1 MANNESKVLKNN
13 TLEEWRQKTN
23 EISYELGDVDQLDS
37 RLTDKVYTYSST
49 SESVFSVFDN
59 DAASKNLRFELKP
72 EQVIDA
78 PATIIMTGAPTIPA
92 SFVADKVLFQ
102 GSAGSETFT
111 GTINFINVN
120 KISLKNTTGTFN
132 ASLPI
137 KFSTDSIAANKLV
150 RLVTESYKIG
160 YVRASQDS
168 IIAYQEL
175 RQDGFHIPNLSL
187 RVVLTGSPSI
197 PASFTEGAVVT
208 QANGFSGVL
217 YRATT
222 SELLFKSHSG
232 TFSTTAFAGIP
243 HTDNSNRLAA
253 ANLSSQV
260 SVDNTIGNIVEFHT
274 LPTSDDIVI
283 TSTNAI
289 DAIIEIQ
296 DDIGEITSLGTT
308 NKSDVVSSINELE
321 TAVRGTTANYT
332 LSTTSGDLVGAIN
345 EHETDIGNMTLTG
358 LTATDISAALR
369 ELRVELGNH
378 ASLGTTYTT
387 DAVGA
392 INELETAVRG
402 TTANYTI
409 GTNANDLVGAINE
422 IETVLRAGQTDYALT
437 TSAQNVRD
445 AIREHETDIGNMTF
459 TGLAAAD
466 ISAAI
471 RELRTELGDHST
483 INDAAGYSATSAS
496 AGIVEL
502 QGDVGNVDSLTTS
515 ATKVVLAINELD
527 LKQGSAT
534 LGTTATTLSGAVNE
548 FETALRGTQTNY
560 TLTTNASN
568 FRDAVNELEL
578 GIRGTSNNLVA
589 TDLTTV
595 SNDLVGAINEHETQ
609 INTLDTNH
617 LNRNLAAGVNQ
628 DVNGSITFK
637 GDSVDFSNTTA
648 LFSAAGGVANF
659 GSAFV
664 NLNATSASGS
674 NVNIQGLQVDRT
686 ALSGSNPKHD
696 VRLIWNETLVGSK
709 PARAWQLRGM
719 ADDKSDNTAD
729 IVTFYN
735 AEDLVANNTE
745 SGINATWDST
755 NQNFDFNVADPTL
768 TFTSSTFRSSGNL
781 GQATITDLGNTTFAL
796 TADKL
801 DLADSQKILLGTDDD
816 MEIYHDGA
824 NGYIKNGTGYT
835 IVEADNFNF
844 RRNSGASMIT
854 ATAAQ
859 DVSLFY
865 NGGSKLQTKADGV
878 NVTGEI
884 QASSLDINGSA
895 DISANAS
902 IGGTL
907 SVAGNTTLGNASN
920 DTVSI
925 PGNLTIT
932 GDLTVNGTNTVLNT
946 STLEV
951 EDILVLTGSGTSSL
965 PTTSGF
971 GLETKL
977 FSGRANQTINSRT
990 WSSTGKHPNAASN
1003 VTGSHSIVFNFGYDP
1018 GGGNPKGRWEMD
1030 GSPLLSSATLGT
1042 PSIEGASFEQGDNL
1056 NFVAGTGMTLTT
1068 GKSGTTHTVTYTH
1081 DRLAPNEN
1089 IFKNIAADSGGT
1101 ATANINND
1109 TLTISG
1115 GTALESARSGD
1126 TITVNHSN
1134 VGAGASH
1141 YGPATEDGGY
1151 IRRINVNA
1159 QGHVTSVTTDNFND
1173 IYVREDETSSANTAN
1188 FVVRRDGNTIR
1199 ATTFSGAL
1207 SGNASTATKLATARS
1222 IGGTNFDGSANINI
1236 AEINVT
1242 EDNSDNTFRRLI
1254 FHKGDGTGT
1263 KELFHDDSL
1272 LYRASDN
1279 VLSAGTFSGSG
1290 ASLTSLNAS
1299 NISSGTISAARVP
1312 TLNQSTTGNAATASQ
1327 IVIGG
1332 KNDNTTYRLLFGE
1345 ANTGYNAGESLFKS
1359 INDNLKFNPS
1369 TGTLTATTFAG
1380 VATQA
1385 NTVYVTNATAS
1396 AAYRMVFGEVND
1408 GVNGY
1413 ESLHKANDADFHY
1426 NPGTNTLTV
1435 GNIVA
1440 SNITGTSS
1448 AAGNADTV
1456 DSLHASSFI
1465 RSDASDSFSGTLTG
1479 SNQVAYVPNDYGK
1492 GVFGLYSSTKYQHVW
1507 GMGSSYK
1514 MHASGNNLGNLYGLA
1529 WTHSNVGADYA
1540 GSHQLLH
1547 VINGTVTCA
1556 MGTNLWTSG
1565 TVTASGGN
1573 STEWNTAYD
1582 LASAATSGNTGNTIV
1597 YRNSSGNFSAGTI
1610 TASLSGNA
1618 STASYASGSG
1628 TVYVNEYNSTTTMR
1642 LLGSHNGINTQ
1653 GNVYSN
1659 AGIYMNMYTDT
1670 IYATTFNGVA
1680 TGCSG
1685 NSATSTKVYVN
1696 NYTGTTDMRVLG
1708 SHDGIASY
1716 GNVYSNAGI
1725 YFDSATSTMYAT
1737 GDVIAAAS
1745 DDRLKDKKGNIENAL
1760 EKVNALNGFYYNW
1773 NDKAVEIGLKTE
1785 EEKEEDLIGLSAQDV
1800 QKVVPELVT
1809 RSSVKGYDTVRYDKV
1824 TALLVEAVKELT
1836 EQNKEL
1842 KAEIESLKSIN
1853 S

>member
-1 MANNESKVLKNN
+1 MANNETKVLKNN
-13 TLEEWRQKTN
+13 TLEQWRQKTN
-23 EISYELGDVDQLDS
+23 EVSHHLGDVDLLDA
-37 RLTDKVYTYSST
+37 RLTDKQFNFTGDGAQ
-49 SESVFSVFDN
+49 FLFGAIADN
-59 DAASKNLRFELKP
+59 NSKDLQIQLKP
-72 EQVIDA
+72 EEVIDA
-78 PATIIMTGAPTIPA
+78 PATIIMTGNPTIPA
-92 SFVADKVLFQ
+92 SFVSGKLLFQ
-102 GSAGSETFT
+102 GSSGSESFT
-111 GTINFINVN
+111 GTINYINKN
-120 KISLKNTTGTFN
+120 KISLRNTTGTFD

-137 KFSTDSIAANKLV
+137 KFSTDSIASTKLV
-150 RLVTESYKIG
+150 RLVTESYKVG
-160 YVRASQDS
+160 YAKVTQNNV
-168 IIAYQEL
+168 IANQAL
-175 RQDGFHIPNLSL
+175 VQDGFHIVNFSL
-187 RVVLTGSPSI
+187 EVTLTGSPSI

-217 YRATT
+217 LEANT
-222 SELLFKSHSG
+222 SALRFKSHSG

-243 HTDNSNRLAA
+243 HTDNANRIAA
-253 ANLSSQV
+253 ANLSSAAIQDV
-260 SVDNTIGNIVEFHT
+260 SIGNIVEYHT
-274 LPTSDDIVI
+274 IPANSHAVVVDTQ
-283 TSTNAI
+283 NAI
-289 DAIIEIQ
+289 DSITEIQ
-296 DDIGEITSLGTT
+296 DDIGEIASLGTT
-308 NKSDVVSSINELE
+308 DKSDIVSSINEIE

-332 LSTTSGDLVGAIN
+332 LSTNSGDLVGAIN
-345 EHETDIGNMTLTG
+345 EHETDIGNMTFTG
-358 LTATDISAALR
+358 LSATDISAALR
-369 ELRVELGNH
+369 ELRTELGNH

-402 TTANYTI
+402 SAGNYTL
-409 GTNANDLVGAINE
+409 GTNATNLVAAINE
-422 IETVLRAGQTDYALT
+422 IETVLRAGNANYTLSTA
-437 TSAQNVRD
+437 AQNVRD
-445 AIREHETDIGNMTF
+445 AINEHETDIGNMTF
-459 TGLAAAD
+459 TGLSATD

-471 RELRTELGDHST
+471 RELRTELGNHTT
-483 INDAAGYSATSAS
+483 IDDAAGYSATDAS
-496 AGIVEL
+496 AGIVEI
-502 QGDVGNVDSLTTS
+502 QGALGNYNNLTTS
-515 ATKVVLAINELD
+515 ATNVTLAINELD

-534 LGTTATTLSGAVNE
+534 LGTDATTLSGAVNE
-548 FETALRGTQTNY
+548 FETALRGTNTNYTLGTTATNFRDAINELETASRGTNTNY
-560 TLTTNASN
+560 TLTTTSQN
-568 FRDAVNELEL
+568 FRD
-578 GIRGTSNNLVA
+578 
-589 TDLTTV
+589 
-595 SNDLVGAINEHETQ
+595 AINEHETQ

-674 NVNIQGLQVDRT
+674 NVNLQGLQVDRT
-686 ALSGSNPKHD
+686 AISGGAPTHD
-696 VRLIWNETLVGSK
+696 VRLIWNEGLVATK

-735 AEDLVANNTE
+735 AEDLFANNDE
-745 SGINATWDST
+745 NNIVVSWDSA
-755 NQNFDFNVADPTL
+755 NQNFDVNPRDFQIGL
-768 TFTSSTFRSSGNL
+768 SGDVQGSATVTNL
-781 GQATITDLGNTTFAL
+781 GDVSIATTIQPNSVA
-796 TADKL
+796 
-801 DLADSQKILLGTDDD
+801 LGTDTTGNYISTIAGTTNQITVSGSGSESAAVTLSLPSNVAISGE
-816 MEIYHDGA
+816 MEAG
-824 NGYIKNGTGYT
+824 
-835 IVEADNFNF
+835 
-844 RRNSGASMIT
+844 
-854 ATAAQ
+854 
-859 DVSLFY
+859 
-865 NGGSKLQTKADGV
+865 
-878 NVTGEI
+878 
-884 QASSLDINGSA
+884 SLDINGAA
-895 DISANAS
+895 DISGNTS

-907 SVAGNTTLGNASN
+907 SVAGNTTLGNASS
-920 DTVSI
+920 DTVSV

-951 EDILVLTGSGTSSL
+951 EDILILTGSTSTTL
-965 PTTSGF
+965 PTTGGF

-990 WSSTGKHPNAASN
+990 WSSTGKHPGAASN

-1030 GSPLLSSATLGT
+1030 GSPLLSAATLGS
-1042 PSIEGASFEQGDNL
+1042 PLIEGAVYEQGDNL
-1056 NFVAGTGMTLTT
+1056 DFQAGVGLSVSA
-1068 GKSGTTHTVTYTH
+1068 GKSGTTHTVTYQNT
-1081 DRLAPNEN
+1081 DRGSQQP
-1089 IFKNIAADSGGT
+1089 IFKNVSADSGT
-1101 ATANINND
+1101 NAVADSNND
-1109 TLTISG
+1109 TLQILG
-1115 GTALESARSGD
+1115 GTALESVGD
-1126 TITVNHSN
+1126 ATNDRITINHSA
-1134 VGAGASH
+1134 VGAGANH

-1151 IRRINVNA
+1151 IRRIQVNA
-1159 QGHVTSVTTDNFND
+1159 QGHVTSVTTDDFD
-1173 IYVREDETSSANTAN
+1173 DRYVQESETTTANTAN
-1188 FVVRRDGNTIR
+1188 TVVRRDGNIIR
-1199 ATTFSGAL
+1199 ATTFSGDL
-1207 SGNASTATKLATARS
+1207 SGNASTATTLATTRS
-1222 IGGTNFDGSANINI
+1222 IGGTNFNGSANIEI
-1236 AEINVT
+1236 ARINVT

-1263 KELFHDDSL
+1263 KELFHDDGL

-1299 NISSGTISAARVP
+1299 NISSGTINAARVP
-1312 TLNQSTTGNAATASQ
+1312 TLNQNTTGNAATASQ

-1332 KNDNTTYRLLFGE
+1332 KNDNANYRVLFGE
-1345 ANTGYNAGESLFKS
+1345 ANTGYNAGESLSKS
-1359 INDNLKFNPS
+1359 INDNLTFNPS
-1369 TGTLTATTFAG
+1369 TGRLTATTFAG

-1385 NTVYVTNATAS
+1385 NTVYVTNATS
-1396 AAYRMVFGEVND
+1396 NAAYRMVFGEVND

-1440 SNITGTSS
+1440 SLSGTSS
-1448 AAGNADTV
+1448 SATNADTV
-1456 DSLHASSFI
+1456 DGLHAASFI

-1507 GMGSSYK
+1507 GMGSAYK

-1529 WTHSNVGADYA
+1529 YTHSNVGVNYA

-1573 STEWNTAYD
+1573 SGNWNSAYS
-1582 LASAATSGNTGNTIV
+1582 ATNAATNSNTGNAIV
-1597 YRNSSGNFSAGTI
+1597 KRASNGSFSAGTI
-1610 TASLSGNA
+1610 TATLSGNA
-1618 STASYASGSG
+1618 SSASTVTVNNGNNSNGNYYLNWHSGNSIYSTNGIYVNPYYNYVYANTFVGALSGNASSATTASSCSGNSASS
-1628 TVYVNEYNSTTTMR
+1628 TLIYVNNYTSTTNMR
-1642 LLGSHNGINTQ
+1642 ILGSHNGIS
-1653 GNVYSN
+1653 SN
-1659 AGIYMNMYTDT
+1659 
-1670 IYATTFNGVA
+1670 
-1680 TGCSG
+1680 
-1685 NSATSTKVYVN
+1685 
-1696 NYTGTTDMRVLG
+1696 
-1708 SHDGIASY
+1708 

-1725 YFDSATSTMYAT
+1725 YFTASTSTIYAT
-1737 GDVIAAAS
+1737 GDIVAAAS

-1773 NDKAVEIGLKTE
+1773 NDKAVELGFKTE
-1785 EEKEEDLIGLSAQDV
+1785 EQKEEDLIGLSAQDV
-1800 QKVVPELVT
+1800 QKVAPELVT
-1809 RSSVKGYDTVRYDKV
+1809 ESSVEGYDTVRYDKV